1 MPTRDERTVSGVDWA
16 VYCKPI
22 CTESQRKGIQRSLS
36 ETTEKDGLTMV
47 EQDRV
52 RTIIRMNKARKYD
65 AAKEFLQKML
75 KRFPGTGA
83 TGLWT
88 LHLVSVGAHGDV
100 ERSSTTSST
109 TVPPMHSESVGAH
122 GDAQSSSMTAPPI
135 YLASFPPAPAL
146 ALKCALLSG
155 FDSKGA
161 QLSQSPYALSKECIG
176 SGSYGRVWVAV
187 GSEQA
192 VVAIKSFKDKQ
203 EAGLETRY
211 IV

>member
-1 MPTRDERTVSGVDWA
+1 MSGVDWA

-75 KRFPGTGA
+75 KRFPGTGK

-100 ERSSTTSST
+100 ERSSTTSRGNICPYRDAAIVRQKPT
-109 TVPPMHSESVGAH
+109 RWADKAGRQSEPRRRA
-122 GDAQSSSMTAPPI
+122 
-135 YLASFPPAPAL
+135 
-146 ALKCALLSG
+146 
-155 FDSKGA
+155 
-161 QLSQSPYALSKECIG
+161 
-176 SGSYGRVWVAV
+176 
-187 GSEQA
+187 EQT
-192 VVAIKSFKDKQ
+192 SD
-203 EAGLETRY
+203 EAK
-211 IV
+211 